1 MIKRIIDI
9 LGNIFSYIANIKLFD
24 IPLLIAYLAVS
35 AMVGYCASL
44 ILIGIPCSIY
54 EAIAKKKVN
63 DEKVIKIVAI
73 CFVIVLWG
81 RLLFELST

>member
-9 LGNIFSYIANIKLFD
+9 LGNIVDYIFNIKLFD
-24 IPLLIAYLAVS
+24 VPLLIAHLALS
-35 AMVGYCASL
+35 AVVAYCASL
-44 ILIGIPCSIY
+44 ILIGFPCAIY
-54 EAIAKKKVN
+54 ESISKKKVN

-81 RLLFELST
+81 KLLFELST

>member
-24 IPLLIAYLAVS
+24 IPLLIAHLVLSAV
-35 AMVGYCASL
+35 VGYCASL
-44 ILIGIPCSIY
+44 ILIGFPCSIY
-54 EAIAKKKVN
+54 ESIAKKKVN

-73 CFVIVLWG
+73 CFIVVLWG
-81 RLLFELST
+81 KLLYELST